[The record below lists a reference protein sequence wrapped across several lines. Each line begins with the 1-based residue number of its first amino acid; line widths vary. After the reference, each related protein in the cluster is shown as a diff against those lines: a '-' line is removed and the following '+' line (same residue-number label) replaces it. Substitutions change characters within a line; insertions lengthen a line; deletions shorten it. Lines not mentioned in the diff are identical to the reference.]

1 MDAEVEI
8 GQELDEL
15 AARYTGALARQ
26 DVEGLVACYA
36 EDAQFLIPGAPI
48 LRGREAV
55 ANYMRAWVKDGP
67 VRVRFER
74 RDVQADGA
82 IVVEV
87 GEIVGPSG
95 PRSKYVVVYR
105 RQPDG
110 SLQIAVDSS
119 SSLGEQPPAKEAAG

>member
-1 MDAEVEI
+1 MEI

-15 AARYTGALARQ
+15 AARYTRALAQQ
-26 DVEGLVACYA
+26 DVEGLVACYT
-36 EDAQFLIPGAPI
+36 EDAQLLFPGVPI

-55 ANYMRAWVKDGP
+55 ASAMREWVKDGP
-67 VRVRFER
+67 VRVRFDR
-74 RDVQADGA
+74 QDVLADGA

-87 GEIVGPSG
+87 GEIVGPFG

-110 SLQIAVDSS
+110 SLRIAVDSS
-119 SSLGEQPPAKEAAG
+119 SSLGDQRQAE